1 MTTLAAVPTV
11 PTVPTVPHL
20 SKVAIRFCIAKA
32 KAAALPCKH
41 ERVLAGMEANALC
54 ETLLIL
60 KQAIPSDFLIQ
71 EFGDCDEPE

>member
-1 MTTLAAVPTV
+1 MTTLAVPTA
-11 PTVPTVPHL
+11 PHL

-41 ERVLAGMEANALC
+41 ERVLAGMEAVSLR

-60 KQAIPSDFLIQ
+60 KQEIPSDALIQ

>member
-1 MTTLAAVPTV
+1 MTTLTAAPTA
-11 PTVPTVPHL
+11 PHL
-20 SKVAIRFCIAKA
+20 SKVALRFCIAKA

-41 ERVLAGMEANALC
+41 ARVLAGVEANALC